1 MTGERKAWGP
11 WIMKE
16 KEKKK
21 YQVAL
26 RMLDEGLVELFN
38 DIAPDDITYN
48 GKDIHKVVDVNDTIA
63 LLGNYVPPTQ
73 KWRIQLLLVIIDSD
87 SFRLTHWLSLLLNRI
102 GCGSIWMHV
111 IILPSFHY
119 LRSVMHDTFVIHE
132 DTPLPGTAGSS

>member
-1 MTGERKAWGP
+1 
-11 WIMKE
+11 MKE

-73 KWRIQLLLVIIDSD
+73 K
-87 SFRLTHWLSLLLNRI
+87 
-102 GCGSIWMHV
+102 
-111 IILPSFHY
+111 
-119 LRSVMHDTFVIHE
+119 
-132 DTPLPGTAGSS
+132 

>member
-1 MTGERKAWGP
+1 MTGEQKAWGP

-48 GKDIHKVVDVNDTIA
+48 GKDIHKVVDDNDTIA

-73 KWRIQLLLVIIDSD
+73 KWRIQLLLVVIESD
-87 SFRLTHWLSLLLNRI
+87 SFRLTHWLLLFLNRI
-102 GCGSIWMHV
+102 GCGSIWMQV
-111 IILPSFHY
+111 IILPFFHH
-119 LRSVMHDTFVIHE
+119 LTSAMHGTFVIHE
-132 DTPLPGTAGSS
+132 DTPLPGTTGSP